1 MELMAAWSLVVI
13 AFCMLMIMAAAV
25 ATLLRVRKFTVEAE
39 KLVATVRLN
48 IPPLM
53 HDITQITDD
62 LRSIT
67 HHVERHA
74 AKLGEAF
81 VAVNKTTQ
89 DVQILGSTIRE
100 RVGRPLLNLGRVM
113 SGVTRGGVTFWRVLK
128 SR

>member
-1 MELMAAWSLVVI
+1 
-13 AFCMLMIMAAAV
+13 MIMAAAV
-25 ATLLRVRKFTVEAE
+25 AMLLRVRKFTVEAE

-48 IPPLM
+48 IPPLI
-53 HDITQITDD
+53 HDVTKITDD

-81 VAVNKTTQ
+81 AAVNKTTQ
-89 DVQILGSTIRE
+89 DMQYLGSTIRK
-100 RVGRPLLNLGRVM
+100 RVGQPVLNFGRMM
-113 SGVTRGGVTFWRVLK
+113 SGVARGGRTFWRVLK